1 MTRSTTRLRRALAG
15 LSMAVFLLAPAS
27 AADSDR
33 SQESWDAVY
42 LGGAKVGY
50 NHVWVEKVT
59 DKGRDYNR
67 VRMDVEMRLKRRED
81 ESLIKLMYGTIET
94 LDGEVLRLDTR
105 TQAGETQDIRV
116 HGDVQTASRKMTLII
131 EGTGHSERRIID
143 WSPDVRGPYGAEQ
156 SMARKPMKEHEKR
169 PIKMYIPEINTVCD
183 VTLEART
190 IEPVLLGDGTKRPL
204 LRIDQ
209 ITKVNGKHRAEYDAR
224 LYVDPEGQVLKSEQ
238 DVLGG
243 MAVYRTNREAA
254 LAPSGPVKFDLI
266 LDSVVKVPR
275 KIADPEQTRHIKYR
289 VTHKD
294 SEPAQYF
301 PADARQ
307 TVSGQE
313 AGTRSVV
320 LEIQSAGPLDGQA
333 VAGEVAAEY
342 LKPNALI
349 TSDDVRVRNLTQRVT
364 RGVVD
369 PWQKATAINKWV
381 AQNVREKNF
390 KVAFAAAGE
399 VARNLSGDCT
409 EHSVLAA
416 AMCRAA
422 GIPSRVVVG
431 LIYVD
436 ELGGFG
442 YHMWDEV
449 FVNNRWVAIDP
460 SFDQTT
466 VDAVHIKLS
475 DTSLDGVAPFEAFL
489 PVVAVV
495 NKITIEPL
503 EIR

>member
-1 MTRSTTRLRRALAG
+1 MLAISLTG
-15 LSMAVFLLAPAS
+15 AS
-27 AADSDR
+27 ARAED
-33 SQESWDAVY
+33 SWDAVY
-42 LGGAKVGY
+42 LGGAKIGY
-50 NHVWVEKVT
+50 IHTWVEKVT

-67 VRMDVEMRLKRRED
+67 VRMDVEMRLKRRDD
-81 ESLIKLMYGTIET
+81 ESPINLMYGTIET

-116 HGDVQTASRKMTLII
+116 HGDVVNHKMKLTMD
-131 EGTGHSERRIID
+131 GTGRSESRVIL

-169 PIKMYIPEINTVCD
+169 PIKMYIPELNKVCD
-183 VTLEART
+183 VMLEART
-190 IEPVLLGDGTKRPL
+190 IEPVLLGDGAKRPL
-204 LRIDQ
+204 LRVDQ
-209 ITKVNGKHRAEYDAR
+209 TTTVDDKRRPEYDAR

-243 MAVYRTNREAA
+243 MVVYRTTREAA
-254 LAPSGPVKFDLI
+254 MAPAGPIKFDLI
-266 LDSVVKVPR
+266 VSSVVKVPR
-275 KIADPEQTRHIKYR
+275 KIPNADQTRHIKYR
-289 VTHKD
+289 VTLG
-294 SEPAQYF
+294 SSAPAQVF
-301 PADARQ
+301 PVDARQ
-307 TVSGQE
+307 TLREQQAGE
-313 AGTRSVV
+313 ASAI
-320 LEIQSAGPLDGQA
+320 LEIKSTGPLDGEA
-333 VAGEVAAEY
+333 AAAEVAAEY
-342 LKPNALI
+342 LKPNALV
-349 TSDDVRVRNLTQRVT
+349 TSDDIRVRTLAQRAT

-369 PWQKATAINKWV
+369 PWEKATAINKWV
-381 AQNVREKNF
+381 FQNIRGKNF

-399 VARNLSGDCT
+399 VARNLTGDCT

-416 AMCRAA
+416 AMCRAV

-436 ELGGFG
+436 ELDGFG

-489 PVVAVV
+489 PVVTVV
-495 NKITIEPL
+495 GRLSIDPI